1 MNGFKRMT
9 LGTKLIS
16 GFTMILLLLAAVALL
31 GGIELNAS
39 SDGFMGYREMARDAN
54 LAGRIQAHMLMARMN
69 VKDFIITGSEKD
81 KSQFRE
87 HYDMMLSFLGTSEKE
102 IKDPHRAA
110 KIREIENSVSQYNEG
125 FTKVVDLME
134 KRKLHENEVLNTNG
148 PLMENLLTGIMES
161 AESDEE
167 ASIAFNAGLALKHM
181 LLARIYA
188 AKFLVSNTR
197 SHADRVIAEFKLM
210 QEILDFLDGEE
221 PDPVRRELLS
231 KVGNSKKMYMDG
243 FTDLVEIIHS
253 RNAIITTTLDRIG
266 PKVAKQIEEIK
277 LDIKAVQDELG
288 PRLQA
293 SNSRAVTFIIL
304 ISLGAL
310 LMGILIVF
318 FLTRSVLKQLGCDP
332 AQLAG
337 VARSIAQGDFLV
349 EFNTGKNKEIQGVYR
364 DMEIMTISLRKT
376 FTDLNAGVQT
386 LTSSSFEL
394 AAISDQMVSGAE
406 NTSSKS
412 NTVAVAAEEMSSN
425 MNSVSAAT
433 EQASGNINM
442 VAAAMEEMT
451 ATIGEIGMN
460 TSTAST
466 ITDDAVILSGQA
478 SAKVEALG
486 KSASEIGQV
495 TEAIKEISE
504 QTNLLALNA
513 TIEAARAGEAG
524 KGFAVVAGEI
534 KELAI
539 QTSAA
544 TLEIKNQIDGIQG
557 STTGAIKEIQGISNV
572 INDLNELV
580 TTIAASVEE
589 QSVTSKEVA
598 DNIAQA
604 SLGTREITGNIA
616 QSATVSSEIAMD
628 ISQVDQE
635 AGEMSNS
642 SSQVRL
648 NAADLKKLAEQ
659 LKEMVETVRF

>member
-16 GFTMILLLLAAVALL
+16 GFTAILLLLAAVALL
-31 GGIELNAS
+31 GGIKLNAS
-39 SDGFMGYREMARDAN
+39 SDGFKDYREMARDAN
-54 LAGRIQAHMLMARMN
+54 LAGRIQAHMLMVRMN

-81 KSQFRE
+81 QTQFTE
-87 HYDMMLSFLGTSEKE
+87 HYDSMFTLLETSKKE
-102 IKDPHRAA
+102 INAPHRAA
-110 KIREIENSVSQYNEG
+110 KIREIENFVAQYRDG
-125 FTKVVDLME
+125 FKTVVDLME
-134 KRKLHENEVLNTNG
+134 KRDFHENEELNTNG
-148 PLMENLLTGIMES
+148 PLMENLLTEMMES
-161 AESDEE
+161 AEKDEE
-167 ASIAFNAGLALKHM
+167 ASIAFNAGMALKHM
-181 LLARIYA
+181 LLARLYA
-188 AKFLVSNTR
+188 AKFLVSSTR
-197 SHADRVIAEFKLM
+197 SHADRVGSEFKRM
-210 QEILDFLDGEE
+210 QGLLEILDGEE
-221 PDPVRRELLS
+221 VDPTRRELLS
-231 KVGNSKKMYMDG
+231 KVGNSKKIYMDG
-243 FTDLVEIIHS
+243 FKDLVEITNR
-253 RNAIITTTLDRIG
+253 RNTVITTTLDRIG
-266 PKVAKQIEEIK
+266 PRVAKLIDEIK
-277 LDIKAVQDELG
+277 LDIKAVQDEMG

-293 SNSRAVTFIIL
+293 SNSRAVDLITL

-310 LMGILIVF
+310 FMGILIVF

-332 AQLAG
+332 AQLVG

-349 EFNTGKNKEIQGVYR
+349 EFNAGNKNKTQGVYR
-364 DMEIMTISLRKT
+364 DMETMAISLRKM
-376 FTDLNAGVQT
+376 FTDLSAGVQT
-386 LTSSSFEL
+386 LTASSAEL

-406 NTSSKS
+406 NTSKRS

-433 EQASGNINM
+433 EQASSNINM

-466 ITDDAVILSGQA
+466 ITDDAVILSGNA

-513 TIEAARAGEAG
+513 TIEAARAGDAG

-544 TLEIKNQIDGIQG
+544 TLDIKTQIDGIQG
-557 STTGAIKEIQGISNV
+557 STTGAIKEIQDISKV
-572 INDLNELV
+572 IKDLNELV

-589 QSVTSKEVA
+589 QSVTSQEIA

-604 SLGTREITGNIA
+604 SLGTQEITGNIA
-616 QSATVSSEIAMD
+616 QSATVSSEIAND
-628 ISQVDQE
+628 ISRVDQE
-635 AGEMSNS
+635 AGEMSTS
-642 SSQVRL
+642 SSQVRV
-648 NAADLKKLAEQ
+648 NAADLKNLAVQ
-659 LKEMVETVRF
+659 LREMVETVRI